1 LSLDSEHPPRSAGL
15 LQGIV
20 LLLPI
25 TLAVMGIA
33 VLVPAVPLLME
44 RFHDVPGHAYLV
56 QGGVL
61 TAPALCVAIFSPV
74 AGWLAD
80 RLGRRRLLIGAMVV
94 YSVVGIA
101 PLALDD
107 LREIIASRI
116 GVGLCEALIMTLST
130 TMIGDLFVSPARE
143 RWLASQTA
151 VASISSLALI
161 PLGGLLARSHGWRGP
176 FAVYALSLVLAA
188 LVWRFTWE
196 PDATPPHQQQAP
208 QQPRTSLPWRS
219 LGGICVVTLFASVM
233 FYTIQTQSGLALS
246 ELGVHNPAQ
255 LGALTALASLGVPA
269 GTLLFPLL
277 ARLPLRY
284 LLTLEFALIA
294 AGFAWMGKAGEPHLF
309 VVAAA
314 VNQVGCG
321 MILPT
326 LLTWAARDLPFE
338 TRGRGIGIWTGTFT
352 IGQFLSGVLVTWL
365 AARMNGLPDA
375 FMTLAAAN
383 LLAAALAVIPQL
395 ISSADAPKH
404 YKRFPPP

>member
-1 LSLDSEHPPRSAGL
+1 
-15 LQGIV
+15 
-20 LLLPI
+20 
-25 TLAVMGIA
+25 MGIA

-80 RLGRRRLLIGAMVV
+80 RLGRRQLLIGAMVV

-107 LREIIASRI
+107 LRAIIASRV

-176 FAVYALSLVLAA
+176 FAVYALSLILAA

-196 PDATPPHQQQAP
+196 PGETHRHQQQAP
-208 QQPRTSLPWRS
+208 RPGTSLPWRS
-219 LGGICVVTLFASVM
+219 LGGICVE
-233 FYTIQTQSGLALS
+233 I
-246 ELGVHNPAQ
+246 
-255 LGALTALASLGVPA
+255 
-269 GTLLFPLL
+269 
-277 ARLPLRY
+277 
-284 LLTLEFALIA
+284 
-294 AGFAWMGKAGEPHLF
+294 
-309 VVAAA
+309 
-314 VNQVGCG
+314 
-321 MILPT
+321 
-326 LLTWAARDLPFE
+326 
-338 TRGRGIGIWTGTFT
+338 GRAH
-352 IGQFLSGVLVTWL
+352 V
-365 AARMNGLPDA
+365 
-375 FMTLAAAN
+375 
-383 LLAAALAVIPQL
+383 
-395 ISSADAPKH
+395 
-404 YKRFPPP
+404 